1 MGFNAYKQIIA
12 VWFVSLMLISSLH
25 ASVYKT
31 YTKWEIDALFVAWL
45 INRHVD
51 KSAEFHVVPKD
62 TYIERKY
69 AINTPNSRFRRSGR
83 ETAFESAL
91 RYYHIHNNCSNKLI
105 PIIRVLEMAPWRKS
119 EDIHILNFESDVVS
133 LLKDENISAVFRYID
148 NYCKG
153 EVK

>member
-1 MGFNAYKQIIA
+1 MGFNAYKKILVLWLI
-12 VWFVSLMLISSLH
+12 SLMMLPSLH

-31 YTKWEIDALFVAWL
+31 YAQWEIDALFVAWL
-45 INRHVD
+45 ISRHVD
-51 KSAEFHVVPKD
+51 KDAEFSIVPKGI
-62 TYIERKY
+62 YIAKEF

-91 RYYHIHNNCSNKLI
+91 HYYTINNDCSNKLI

-119 EDIHILNFESDVVS
+119 EEMYILRFESDVVTR
-133 LLKDENISAVFRYID
+133 LKDGNISAVFEYID

-153 EVK
+153 EEK